1 MRFDCPDW
9 DEAVQALNGA
19 DEVALACH
27 VNPDGDALG
36 AVFGAALGL
45 KQLGKKVYP
54 SWGIGPAEV
63 PFSFAFLPGAG
74 LLVQPDQVPETDVF
88 LALDCG
94 ARHRLGSL
102 EKPAEAATTMINV
115 DHHPGNDNFGRFN
128 IVVTTVSSTAE
139 IVTRLL
145 QDLGVKLD
153 AQIATC
159 LYVGIVT
166 DTGRFQYSNSTPDT
180 LRLAADLLS
189 LGVDA
194 PRIAQEVYESS
205 PFGYLK
211 LTGRVLERAVLHERE
226 RFVHSFITRADLD
239 ETGVAPDETDGLIDI
254 VRSTRAAD
262 VAALFKQQTDG
273 SWRVSL
279 RSKGPSVGLLARKRG
294 GGGHELAAGFTAD
307 GDRAAIAEGLVAD
320 LGAWQETRLGSGK

>member
-1 MRFDCPDW
+1 MRFDCEDW
-9 DEAVQALNGA
+9 DEAVQALKGA
-19 DEVALACH
+19 DKIALACH

-36 AVFGAALGL
+36 ALFASALGL
-45 KQLGKKVYP
+45 RQLGKEVYP
-54 SWGIGPAEV
+54 SWGTGPAEV
-63 PFSFAFLPGAG
+63 PFSYAFLPGTD
-74 LLVQPDQVPETDVF
+74 LLVQPGDVPETEVF

-94 ARHRLGSL
+94 AGHRLASL
-102 EKPAEAATTMINV
+102 ERIAQAATTSINV

-145 QDLGVKLD
+145 QDLGVQLD

-166 DTGRFQYSNSTPDT
+166 DTGRFQYSNSSPDT

-211 LTGRVLERAVLHERE
+211 LTGRVLERAVLHEKE
-226 RFVHSFITRADLD
+226 RFVYSFIRRADLA
-239 ETGVAPDETDGLIDI
+239 ETGVAPDETDGLIDL

-262 VAALFKQQTDG
+262 VAAMFKEQKDG
-273 SWRVSL
+273 GWRVSM
-279 RSKGPSVGLLARKRG
+279 RSKGPSVGVLARKRG
-294 GGGHELAAGFTAD
+294 GGGHELAAGFTTDAD
-307 GDRAAIAEGLVAD
+307 IESTARGLLVD
-320 LGAWQETRLGSGK
+320 LTSASDAS